1 MDEIYEIDSE
11 SMKNVY
17 YMWCCLVAGLLE
29 VFVDMKE
36 GGSRK

>member
-1 MDEIYEIDSE
+1 MDEIYEIDTE

-17 YMWCCLVAGLLE
+17 YMWCCLVAGLE